1 MNKQREDIKLEEYV
15 RTKRGFIGKV
25 IGRHGGYGL
34 HYELDVNKEIQEN
47 LMNGIVREDNITKHS
62 FNIIDLIEVGD
73 YVNGYRILNMTD
85 ISNSD
90 KTVFTIYKSDFKD
103 ICRIWGE
110 EDIETILTHEQ
121 FEANAYKV

>member
-1 MNKQREDIKLEEYV
+1 MEIKVGEYV
-15 RTKRGFIGKV
+15 RINNDFRLIALGIGKV
-25 IGRHGGYGL
+25 IRINQDTIY
-34 HYELDVNKEIQEN
+34 VKNNFEIPFAFKIEN
-47 LMNGIVREDNITKHS
+47 VTKHS

-121 FEANAYKV
+121 FEANCYKVKEQTNV

>member
-1 MNKQREDIKLEEYV
+1 MDIKKGEYV
-15 RTKRGFIGKV
+15 RTKSGQIGIFQK
-25 IGRHGGYGL
+25 
-34 HYELDVNKEIQEN
+34 YEEEGIQQWFTM
-47 LMNGIVREDNITKHS
+47 LQDRTFYTSATKAITKHS

-121 FEANAYKV
+121 FEANCYKVKEQTNE